1 MTQVY
6 DILDKLRDKL
16 MDNPNVFSVKFGDLD
31 EIDLDKTEMYPLAHL
46 DIAPNITFVDNVIE
60 FSISLMVL
68 DIVDIT
74 KKDDKT
80 KPFYG
85 NDNLVD
91 VLNTQLGV
99 VSDIVTSLQRGSLFD
114 NQVQL
119 VNEPTVEKLVDKYE
133 NMLAG
138 WGASFTIRVP
148 NTFSIC

>member
-31 EIDLDKTEMYPLAHL
+31 EIDLDKTEIYPLAHL

-74 KKDDKT
+74 KEDDKT

-138 WGASFTIRVP
+138 WGASFTVRVP
-148 NTFSIC
+148 NNFSIC